1 MLGSL
6 ERMQP
11 ALRQRAGRQVGLE
24 EAAREMVATGVGL
37 KRGQR
42 AALAPFLAR
51 RTRTLTR
58 TLPLTRTRTRTRT
71 RTLTLTLTLTLAQ
84 ARLLAQQAASQA
96 RLELMGQEL
105 ESGRREVT
113 LT

>member
-58 TLPLTRTRTRTRT
+58 TRTRTLTLSLSL
-71 RTLTLTLTLTLAQ
+71 TLTLTLTLTLP
-84 ARLLAQQAASQA
+84 RRASS
-96 RLELMGQEL
+96 RC
-105 ESGRREVT
+105 STSCVRPPSPPT
-113 LT
+113 